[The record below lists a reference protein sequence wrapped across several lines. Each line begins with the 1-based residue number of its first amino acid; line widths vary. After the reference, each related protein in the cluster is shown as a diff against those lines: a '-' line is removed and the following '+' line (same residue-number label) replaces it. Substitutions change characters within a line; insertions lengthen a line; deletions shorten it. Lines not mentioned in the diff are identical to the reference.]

1 MGRIIL
7 LDYSVF
13 MFAAIF
19 ACSRNK
25 DNKIPPTYTS
35 MAMMIS
41 CLKELN
47 ATLDDTIII
56 AIDSRSW
63 RKDVDPQ
70 YKANR
75 KEKREE
81 SDIDWEHWFKEY
93 GKLRENIAQNTPFHV
108 VQVEKMECDD
118 LIAVATRY
126 YSDRECI
133 IVSTDSDF
141 EQLCCQPNV
150 KCFSSKSKKFKE
162 VKNPYKLLAK
172 KIEQERTDNL
182 LSPVLTEADYN
193 KRKMLVDLTSLPQW
207 VEDTCKSAIDKIE
220 KSCYNKT
227 FDWDR
232 LWFKKSLQPRLKAL
246 FYPVIEEKEQMELL

>member
-1 MGRIIL
+1 M

-13 MFAAIF
+13 MFSAIF

-47 ATLDDTIII
+47 ATLDDIIII

-63 RKDVDPQ
+63 RKDVDVQ

-108 VQVEKMECDD
+108 LQADKMEADD
-118 LIAVATRY
+118 IIAVACRHY
-126 YSDRECI
+126 KERECI
-133 IVSTDSDF
+133 IISTDSDY
-141 EQLCCQPNV
+141 EQLCCLPNV

-182 LSPVLTEADYN
+182 LSPVLTEEDYN
-193 KRKMLVDLTSLPQW
+193 RRKMLVDLTTLPDFVETACKNLLDKADNNAIMNVREFDFSRLRFPSLH
-207 VEDTCKSAIDKIE
+207 ERIK
-220 KSCYNKT
+220 N
-227 FDWDR
+227 
-232 LWFKKSLQPRLKAL
+232 L
-246 FYPVIEEKEQMELL
+246 FYPVKKESEQLDLL